1 MKPQERGARVH
12 MYEIRRCASSKSMIP
27 DTYSLQSTDSS
38 QSCTCRTT
46 VVSRI
51 EICSFITLYECHKV
65 PHRKPTDRAL
75 HKTAVAG
82 VELNLNLNQL
92 ITCGCA

>member
-65 PHRKPTDRAL
+65 PLIACCTKLLSRCRIDS
-75 HKTAVAG
+75 
-82 VELNLNLNQL
+82 ELTR